1 MYGVERTE
9 IYSMD
14 NKYLDIDRDELISH
28 ALKILNNKNLK
39 GTYIAQETNIN
50 QRQVYNFRNGY
61 RDIRQARLETLIKFE
76 NLYQR
81 IKNRL

>member
-9 IYSMD
+9 IYSME

>member
-1 MYGVERTE
+1 MERTE

>member
-1 MYGVERTE
+1 M
-9 IYSMD
+9 
-14 NKYLDIDRDELISH
+14 ISH

>member
-1 MYGVERTE
+1 MYDAERTE
-9 IYSMD
+9 TNLMSNNYI
-14 NKYLDIDRDELISH
+14 NIDRDELIAH

-39 GTYIAQETNIN
+39 GTYIAQEADIN